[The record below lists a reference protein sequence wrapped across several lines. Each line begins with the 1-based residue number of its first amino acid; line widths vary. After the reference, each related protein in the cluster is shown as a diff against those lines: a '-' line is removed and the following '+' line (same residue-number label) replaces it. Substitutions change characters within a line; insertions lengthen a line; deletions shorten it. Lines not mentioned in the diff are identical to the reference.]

1 MLVSGGDDGFGEI
14 GFAEIYTRSSNQ
26 WDYTENLPQTNNG
39 NNMALG
45 RLKHNAVLLP
55 NGKVVLVGGVQA
67 LGGLV
72 TLTEG
77 YNVLAS
83 SWQAQGNLIAPREHH
98 TTTLLKDG
106 TLLTA
111 GGFDGLDYLESA
123 ESQYFSYSADLNSPP
138 PSLRKPTLQEI
149 VPSSFTRGAAITLK
163 GSNFT
168 GLTEASSGRGGIQSA
183 SLPRLVLQKLDS
195 GGSNTQSGSGFEVD
209 LTTFIYAGSNLWQN
223 MGTTITFTLP
233 ASTGLLPN
241 GWYHLRVGANAQF
254 SDSLVVQVAPPKPL
268 FATGTP
274 YPRDFP
280 SGTLPPN
287 VSSVTWTWPAAPGI
301 FDGYHIYSATSGV
314 FLGTS
319 AANAFQQ
326 IGLGPDTQAS
336 IKVAAFSIA
345 GDGPVSVSTTS
356 LVTQSSEISGLRG
369 TAKSASSIEW
379 SWNSNQTALAYNVY
393 TTTGINPIAQ
403 SAGNSFLLTGLST
416 NTRHGVY
423 VQVVSAGGSGLLSAP
438 ATTYTQAVIPL
449 AAVPPL
455 DRPSSGSFLAAWTDN
470 TNPAGTT

>member
-1 MLVSGGDDGFGEI
+1 
-14 GFAEIYTRSSNQ
+14 
-26 WDYTENLPQTNNG
+26 
-39 NNMALG
+39 
-45 RLKHNAVLLP
+45 
-55 NGKVVLVGGVQA
+55 
-67 LGGLV
+67 
-72 TLTEG
+72 
-77 YNVLAS
+77 
-83 SWQAQGNLIAPREHH
+83 
-98 TTTLLKDG
+98 
-106 TLLTA
+106 
-111 GGFDGLDYLESA
+111 
-123 ESQYFSYSADLNSPP
+123 FSYSADLNSPP

-223 MGTTITFTLP
+223 MGTSITFTLP

-287 VSSVTWTWPAAPGI
+287 VSSVTWTWTAAPGI

-470 TNPAGTT
+470 TNPAGTTRYVLEVATSPAGQPLTSSTVTVLQFGVSGSILSPNVLYHARVAAMNGDGLTDFLMGDGVTSPVHFLWANPGAPGLATAPDLLLQVNNGVGGTTA